1 MLGQIIAI
9 AVIST
14 IMLVALPQPA
24 TQKVKK
30 VKRKRNNTL
39 K

>member
-9 AVIST
+9 AVISA

-24 TQKVKK
+24 TQKVK
-30 VKRKRNNTL
+30 RKRNNTL